1 MPAKKLLQP
10 LAAQLHA
17 SFSASGRPYSHLHL
31 HQLFHAAI
39 GSVAPQ
45 VAIQDKLPIQ
55 VCRDNETRQY
65 NLYAAVERAK
75 TCLGLTDLQAVGV
88 AEEVIEVLRTAG
100 IGVNQVRL
108 LLDPSFSSKTRKKAF
123 KALCKNL
130 DLNELGDR
138 FVPKTATLAIAAG
151 IAPPPKMSWKIA
163 SPWLQIP
170 PCGGQASS
178 SAWSTGMS
186 VICGYSHRLTIMRRL
201 QRRMTVSLVKRPTR
215 AQKWAWGS
223 ASSIPAGPA
232 PSTRYPGSHK
242 RPSSSIRFLRR
253 CGPGAHKVTPGAWET
268 SCVQESLTGLLGI
281 TSP

>member
-100 IGVNQVRL
+100 IGVN
-108 LLDPSFSSKTRKKAF
+108 
-123 KALCKNL
+123 
-130 DLNELGDR
+130 
-138 FVPKTATLAIAAG
+138 
-151 IAPPPKMSWKIA
+151 
-163 SPWLQIP
+163 
-170 PCGGQASS
+170 
-178 SAWSTGMS
+178 
-186 VICGYSHRLTIMRRL
+186 
-201 QRRMTVSLVKRPTR
+201 
-215 AQKWAWGS
+215 
-223 ASSIPAGPA
+223 
-232 PSTRYPGSHK
+232 
-242 RPSSSIRFLRR
+242 
-253 CGPGAHKVTPGAWET
+253 
-268 SCVQESLTGLLGI
+268 
-281 TSP
+281 